1 MLLVQKQLKMMDA
14 APPMRQ
20 PWTSTGS
27 VTRYCGACALEV
39 KARDRLEEVDERD
52 APWPCSTRSRSSS
65 GARSGRDSRA
75 PARWHGEEG
84 QQAVLL
90 EEEAK
95 RTHRSIDEQPDEGL
109 QPKRHVVQ
117 GADARLL
124 SDEARQD
131 PSEEDAEE
139 EACEDDREGRRAPLG
154 RCEVAGER

>member
-1 MLLVQKQLKMMDA
+1 VLLVQKQLKMMDA

-65 GARSGRDSRA
+65 GARSWRDSRA

-90 EEEAK
+90 E
-95 RTHRSIDEQPDEGL
+95 EGL